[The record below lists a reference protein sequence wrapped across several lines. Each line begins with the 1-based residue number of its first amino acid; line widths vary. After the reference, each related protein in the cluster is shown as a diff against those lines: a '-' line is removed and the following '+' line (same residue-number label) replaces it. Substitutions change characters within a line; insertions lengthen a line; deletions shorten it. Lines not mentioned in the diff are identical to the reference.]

1 MIVKLILAMLTSV
14 IVITTVSSAVAE
26 EAKLDAGEVMAKYAE
41 IIQTVVS
48 PQLPPDTFI
57 SILPIGLPVDDDSK
71 YWPLADSCLTPQLF
85 PGDLTSLIRVSDVYS
100 HALENM
106 ARVKAPSQPT
116 DQEVEEA
123 RNFVRD
129 NLATYEKY
137 RIKFNFRLQD
147 KENAS
152 SQAERDIIE
161 SDLRAI
167 RNEWIALGF
176 KREVEAAQFTIRSS
190 PSGFVGFH
198 QEALE
203 AAIKAAGGPGSSPRV
218 TLSVSRDNWDQRG
231 GWSTVKFDDK
241 RTVTTEITS
250 IKRKR
255 GSGGFGFGSFRI
267 GGSAGSTKI
276 EESIDT
282 DVRALSIELDL
293 QLVNIDRAWLNRA
306 VFFEPKTWGWRSF
319 EGASGNPPLVSSG
332 LTDGLFADAMNAQE
346 YAGTRIDCQLIPS
359 AFLLAKRR
367 KLSAVVS
374 KTSYDTLVS
383 ESGGGGSFSFY
394 GFGVG
399 GSSSNK
405 FEKVTDDGSR
415 VEFSIT
421 SLDWKDQP
429 EGEIH
434 VEDVIILG
442 TISRVV
448 PLGPTP
454 QSNLAYDGDVWIA
467 Q

>member
-1 MIVKLILAMLTSV
+1 MIMKRIFAAATSV
-14 IVITTVSSAVAE
+14 VAIVSGSTAGAQ
-26 EAKLDAGEVMAKYAE
+26 EAKLDAAEVMAKYAE

-48 PQLPPDTFI
+48 PQLPPDTFV

-85 PGDLTSLIRVSDVYS
+85 PGDLTSLVRVSDVYS
-100 HALENM
+100 YALANM
-106 ARVKAPSQPT
+106 ARVIAPSQPT

-123 RNFVRD
+123 RSLVREK
-129 NLATYEKY
+129 LPTYDEY
-137 RIKFNFRLQD
+137 RRKFNFRLLD

-167 RNEWIALGF
+167 RDEWIALGF

-190 PSGFVGFH
+190 PAGFVGFH
-198 QEALE
+198 QEALNS
-203 AAIKAAGGPGSSPRV
+203 AIDSSGGPGSSPRV

-231 GWSTVKFDDK
+231 GWSTVKFDDT

-250 IKRKR
+250 IKRRR

-282 DVRALSIELDL
+282 DVRELKIELDL
-293 QLVNIDRAWLNRA
+293 QMVNIDRSWLNRA
-306 VFFEPKTWGWRSF
+306 VFFEPMTWGWRSF
-319 EGASGNPPLVSSG
+319 EGATGYPPLVSSG
-332 LTDGLFADAMNAQE
+332 LTDGQFADPMSPQE
-346 YAGTRIDCQLIPS
+346 YVGTRIDCQLIPS

-374 KTSYDTLVS
+374 KDSYDRLLS
-383 ESGGGGSFSFY
+383 EIGGGGSFSFF

-405 FEKVTDDGSR
+405 FEKITDDGSR

-421 SLDWKDQP
+421 SLDWADQP
-429 EGEIH
+429 EGEIN

-448 PLGPTP
+448 PFGPTP
-454 QSNLAYDGDVWIA
+454 QAGLAYNDDVWIA

>member
-1 MIVKLILAMLTSV
+1 MTKKRILAAATSV
-14 IVITTVSSAVAE
+14 VSMTSGSIVFAQAAE
-26 EAKLDAGEVMAKYAE
+26 LDAAEVMGKYAE

-48 PQLPPDTFI
+48 PQLPADTFV
-57 SILPIGLPVDDDSK
+57 SILPIGLPVDVDSK

-85 PGDLTSLIRVSDVYS
+85 PGDLTSLIRISDVYS

-116 DQEVEEA
+116 DQEVAEA
-123 RNFVRD
+123 RSFVRD
-129 NLATYEKY
+129 NLQTYDEY
-137 RIKFNFRLQD
+137 RRKFNFRLLD

-176 KREVEAAQFTIRSS
+176 KREVERAQFTIRNS
-190 PSGFVGFH
+190 PAGFVGFH
-198 QEALE
+198 QESLD
-203 AAIKAAGGPGSSPRV
+203 AAIIAGGGPGSSPSV

-231 GWSTVKFDDK
+231 GWSTVKFDDTQ
-241 RTVTTEITS
+241 TVTTEITS

-255 GSGGFGFGSFRI
+255 GSAGFGFGSFRI

-276 EESIDT
+276 DESIDT
-282 DVRALSIELDL
+282 DVRELRIELDL

-319 EGASGNPPLVSSG
+319 DGASGNPPLVSSG
-332 LTDGLFADAMNAQE
+332 LTDGQFADPMNAQH

-374 KTSYDTLVS
+374 KDSYDRLQS
-383 ESGGGGSFSFY
+383 ESGGGGSFSFF

-405 FEKVTDDGSR
+405 FEKITDDGSR
-415 VEFSIT
+415 VAFSIT
-421 SLDWKDQP
+421 SLDWTDQP
-429 EGEIH
+429 DGEID

-454 QSNLAYDGDVWIA
+454 QIGLAYDSDVWIA